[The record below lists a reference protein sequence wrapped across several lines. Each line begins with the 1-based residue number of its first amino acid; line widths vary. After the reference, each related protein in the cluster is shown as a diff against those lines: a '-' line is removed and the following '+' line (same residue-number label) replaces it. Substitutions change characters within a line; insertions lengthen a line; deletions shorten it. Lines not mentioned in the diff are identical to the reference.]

1 MQAIYIDPNLEFP
14 KNTPAATGLYV
25 EPSGRALLFT
35 LRAGEEIAEHNAPN
49 SPLFAYILKGRGEFA
64 GQDGQ
69 SAEFGPGTLLVFE
82 TGEDHTVRA
91 LEDLA
96 FLGIMEPV
104 PEEIKS

>member
-1 MQAIYIDPNLEFP
+1 MKAVYINPNLKFP
-14 KNTPAATGLYV
+14 EQTPHAAGLHV
-25 EPSGRALLFT
+25 DQSGRALLFT
-35 LRAGEEIAEHNAPN
+35 LRAGEKIEEHNAP
-49 SPLFAYILKGRGEFA
+49 SSTLFAYILQGRGVFA

-69 SAEFGPGTLLVFE
+69 EAEFGAGTLLVFE